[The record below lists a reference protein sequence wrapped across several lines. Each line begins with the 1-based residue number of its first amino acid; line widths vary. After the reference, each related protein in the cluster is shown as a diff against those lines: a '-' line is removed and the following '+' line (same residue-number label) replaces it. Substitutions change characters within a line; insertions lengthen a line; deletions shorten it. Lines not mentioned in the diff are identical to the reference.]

1 MSYYTDRSLPV
12 LDVPVTLDSSQTFA
26 SAPWLENSS
35 CGPWT
40 DDVDMQV
47 TKLRRPPS
55 SNDRG
60 FRGFLDFRC
69 RIYYT
74 ASRREFM
81 GTVLDGGL

>member
-1 MSYYTDRSLPV
+1 MITNATPSQAMSYYTDRSLPV

-40 DDVDMQV
+40 DDVGMQV

-60 FRGFLDFRC
+60 FRGFLDFLGFW
-69 RIYYT
+69 RI
-74 ASRREFM
+74 ADRSIA
-81 GTVLDGGL
+81 